1 MDLSL
6 LGMLCSVRGGGYKPT
21 LLFDGDVPTSSS
33 AEYADFTIDKEYMI
47 LIVVSECNDRSRY
60 AIGSCVVVPMH
71 NLGENDT
78 VISFYGNPVGT
89 TMHGK
94 GYIKRAGN
102 TISVRSSNSSFAHIT
117 VYGI

>member
-6 LGMLCSVRGGGYKPT
+6 LGLFCSVGGGGCKPT

-33 AEYADFTIDKEYMI
+33 AGYADFTIDKEYTI
-47 LIVVSECNDRSRY
+47 LIIVPECNDRSRY

-71 NLGENDT
+71 KLGENDT

-94 GYIKRAGN
+94 GLIKRVGN
-102 TISVRSSNSSFAHIT
+102 VISVLSHNSTFAHLTI
-117 VYGI
+117 YGI